1 MAEGW
6 KQLVEDLRSAL
17 GLPAP
22 RARARANGGESPT
35 LPAAPGIE
43 PAPVQA
49 PEAEPRRDDGAHS
62 ASLPIAPA
70 EQVPLSA
77 EHSAAEETALEAKP
91 LTLRQK
97 LYSYAG
103 VAATLLLAL
112 GIGWYAYFGGLK
124 PPAPDVVAT
133 FDGGQITVQQVR
145 DYLARLT
152 PAPLAS
158 LGVYQS
164 YETYRAVI
172 GSMVL
177 DELAR
182 RWAEKQQM
190 DRDTKLT
197 DAMRHVSESV
207 TLDEW
212 IAELHT
218 SEMMASVRES
228 DIQAYYEANKATFG
242 DATLSEVREKIRE
255 TLAHQNQAQFF
266 EDYIASLRADAT
278 IARDFELLDVPAPT
292 EAQIRQYY
300 EANRTQFAVPQ
311 RALVD
316 MIYVSVSASGDE
328 ADAEARAKA
337 EEALAALKTGKDFA
351 EVAAQYSQEP
361 YSTVGITV
369 EAGKD
374 DPALGEQAFALVD
387 EGDLSPVFRTQTGYY
402 VLRLREQQPAR
413 TLSLDEA
420 RSQNITTLRPEN
432 ERAWFEQNADRALFM
447 IHGERYTLGQ
457 FYHEYQNLPPESRSE
472 AQFAGPDGMRQ
483 LAELLIDR
491 LLVLDDAYSRL
502 LDQKST
508 PLVEDLRALVLRR
521 MMHEA
526 EVDTQVAVTDQQVKD
541 YYEQHKELFT
551 SPPEARIRAIR
562 LYLDQTEDDR
572 KRAWDRAEEAYKKL
586 VPGFGGQPADF
597 ETVAQEYDEAETD
610 PTDTGLGEW
619 IRMGDDVLQNLSA
632 HPLHAYLL
640 NLPVG
645 SVSQPFEFGDSVYIV
660 KILERTDPVPLPFEQ
675 VKDFIRAELEAQQ
688 HEQLD
693 TELAA
698 RLLREARL
706 TIYDQVIQQI
716 LEADRA
722 TQAAP

>member
-17 GLPAP
+17 VLPAP
-22 RARARANGGESPT
+22 RARARANGGESLAP
-35 LPAAPGIE
+35 PAAPPDIE

-337 EEALAALKTGKDFA
+337 EAALAALKTGKDFA

-457 FYHEYQNLPPESRSE
+457 FYHEYQNLPPEFQT
-472 AQFAGPDGMRQ
+472 QFAGPDGMRQ

-572 KRAWDRAEEAYKKL
+572 KRAWDRAEAAYEKL
-586 VPGFGGQPADF
+586 APGFGGQPADF

-610 PTDTGLGEW
+610 PTDIGLGEW

-693 TELAA
+693 AELAA

-716 LEADRA
+716 LEADQA
-722 TQAAP
+722 TQVSP

>member
-6 KQLVEDLRSAL
+6 KQLVEDLRGAL
-17 GLPAP
+17 GLRAP
-22 RARARANGGESPT
+22 RARARANGGEAPT

-49 PEAEPRRDDGAHS
+49 PETEPRRDDGAHS

-77 EHSAAEETALEAKP
+77 EPSAAEETAPEAKP
-91 LTLRQK
+91 LTLRQR

-112 GIGWYAYFGGLK
+112 GIGWYAYFGGPK

-133 FDGGQITVQQVR
+133 FDGGQITIQQVR
-145 DYLARLT
+145 DYVARLT
-152 PAPLAS
+152 PAPLAG
-158 LGVYQS
+158 LGAFQS

-190 DRDTKLT
+190 DRETKLT

-228 DIQAYYEANKATFG
+228 DIQAYYEANKAGFG
-242 DATLSEVREKIRE
+242 DATLSEVRETIRE
-255 TLAHQNQAQFF
+255 TLAHQNQERFF
-266 EDYIASLRADAT
+266 QDYIASLRAEAT
-278 IARDFELLDVPAPT
+278 IVRNYELLDVSAPT
-292 EAQIRQYY
+292 EAQIREYY
-300 EANRTQFAVPQ
+300 EANRAQFAVPQ

-316 MIYVSVSASGDE
+316 MIFVPISASGDE
-328 ADAEARAKA
+328 ANAEARARA
-337 EEALAALKTGKDFA
+337 EAALAALKIGKDFA

-361 YSTVGITV
+361 YSAVGITI

-374 DPALGEQAFALVD
+374 DLALGEQAFALVD
-387 EGDLSPVFRTQTGYY
+387 EGDLSPVFRTQTSYY

-413 TLSLDEA
+413 TLSPDEA
-420 RSQNITTLRPEN
+420 RMQIIAALGPEN
-432 ERAWFEQNADRALFM
+432 ERAWFEQNADRTLFT

-457 FYHEYQNLPPESRSE
+457 FYHEYQNLPPEFQT
-472 AQFAGPDGMRQ
+472 QFAGVGGMRQ

-541 YYEQHKELFT
+541 YYEQHKELFA

-562 LYLDQTEDDR
+562 IYLEQTDDDR
-572 KRAWDRAEEAYKKL
+572 QRAWDRAEAAYEKL
-586 VPGFGGQPADF
+586 TPGFGGQPADF
-597 ETVAQEYDEAETD
+597 EAVAQEYDEAETD

-640 NLPVG
+640 NLPVS

-675 VKDFIRAELEAQQ
+675 VKDFIRPELEAQQ

-693 TELAA
+693 AELAE
-698 RLLREARL
+698 RLLREARF
-706 TIYDQVIQQI
+706 TFYEQVIQQM